1 MAENQNGF
9 ETILTNLALI
19 TDGMEALFP
28 SAKTVLIFELSYR
41 DFNSVRTNF
50 KNIKVDEN
58 QIKIVISGTEVLFI
72 LENSF
77 NEKEV
82 IEEPIVIKET
92 FWKKITK
99 SFFNKGG
106 GPSV

>member
-9 ETILTNLALI
+9 ETVLTNLALI

-28 SAKTVLIFELSYR
+28 SAKTVLIFELNYR
-41 DFNSVRTNF
+41 DFNSVRSNF

-58 QIKIVISGTEVLFI
+58 QIKIMISGTEVVFI
-72 LENSF
+72 LENSY

-82 IEEPIVIKET
+82 KEEPVVLKET
-92 FWKKITK
+92 YWKRISKL
-99 SFFNKGG
+99 FFNKGG
-106 GPSV
+106 GSSI